1 MVPIPPELVAL
12 LREHI
17 ARFGVA
23 EDGRVFRSES
33 GRPVPKSTYSRLW
46 KKVRTLALAPEELVT
61 PLMGKPYD
69 LRHAGVTWRLSA
81 GVPAAQV
88 AEWAGHSVEV
98 LQRIYHRCM
107 AGYDEVWIE
116 RMNRAREDSG

>member
-1 MVPIPPELVAL
+1 MH
-12 LREHI
+12 R
-17 ARFGVA
+17 
-23 EDGRVFRSES
+23 
-33 GRPVPKSTYSRLW
+33 
-46 KKVRTLALAPEELVT
+46 
-61 PLMGKPYD
+61 PYD

-107 AGYDEVWIE
+107 DGYDDVWID
-116 RMNRAREDSG
+116 RMNQARDELG

>member
-1 MVPIPPELVAL
+1 MTL
-12 LREHI
+12 LRRHI
-17 ARFGVA
+17 DRFGVA
-23 EDGRVFRSES
+23 SDGRLFRSES

-46 KKVRTLALAPEELVT
+46 RKIRAFTFTPEQLAT
-61 PLMGKPYD
+61 PLMATPYD

-107 AGYDEVWIE
+107 AGYDDIWIE
-116 RMNRAREDSG
+116 RMNRARSDKR